1 MCVVQLV
8 FKEICDIL
16 FWQFAYLAWLNN
28 SSQKKKSC
36 RGSLY
41 YLFKNKYFVMSLK
54 QLFNEKVE
62 LNFPLK
68 AWVVENPGNVTTEM
82 AKYCLSANLLLEGET
97 NSIYIYRGFSKKWE
111 ILLCAVY
118 HRIYFSRRRFPSED
132 WISTR
137 YMYAKSWSFE
147 IPLCCTT

>member
-1 MCVVQLV
+1 
-8 FKEICDIL
+8 
-16 FWQFAYLAWLNN
+16 
-28 SSQKKKSC
+28 
-36 RGSLY
+36 
-41 YLFKNKYFVMSLK
+41 MSLK

-97 NSIYIYRGFSKKWE
+97 NSIYIYRGCPKKWE

-132 WISTR
+132 
-137 YMYAKSWSFE
+137 
-147 IPLCCTT
+147 